1 LKEVSGGDKDE
12 EGAGEEDGRS
22 LPVLHMVTSELEKTA
37 AGRLN
42 RSLTRTRTLWLC
54 LIGAC
59 VETSPPFGLLH
70 RGEAC
75 HGPIYIYTRARVGST
90 CLPLGALG
98 WAVRTELLRLGI
110 PGGRRKGMAYWHV
123 RAVGTNGI
131 RDSSVV
137 FLPYLT
143 PCWHASREG
152 DGHAETAAVA
162 AAVATQYAS
171 PFSVSI
177 PWPAT
182 ARPFLP
188 TPFFCCCCCCG

>member
-1 LKEVSGGDKDE
+1 LLDWCV
-12 EGAGEEDGRS
+12 R
-22 LPVLHMVTSELEKTA
+22 
-37 AGRLN
+37 
-42 RSLTRTRTLWLC
+42 
-54 LIGAC
+54 AC

-110 PGGRRKGMAYWHV
+110 PGLAWPGGRRKGMAYWHV

-143 PCWHASREG
+143 PCWHASKEG

-188 TPFFCCCCCCG
+188 TPFFFVAVAVVEDNGRTRFQPLHYTPIRSENNFPCFQSGGSAEH